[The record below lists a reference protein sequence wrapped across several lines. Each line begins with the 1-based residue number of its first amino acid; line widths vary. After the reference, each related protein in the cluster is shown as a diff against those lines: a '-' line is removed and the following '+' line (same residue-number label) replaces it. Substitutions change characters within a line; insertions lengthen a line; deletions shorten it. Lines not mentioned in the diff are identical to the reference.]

1 MNCCQ
6 CGHVVDVKEA
16 KELLIN
22 IGDNIAGTMNTA
34 QRNKYLKKLIM
45 CPGCHVELFN
55 KIKVVS
61 AAELEILFAG
71 LVKKAKGE
79 NV

>member
-22 IGDNIAGTMNTA
+22 TGENKAGTMNTQ
-34 QRNKYLKKLIM
+34 QRNKHLKKLTM
-45 CPGCHVELFN
+45 CENCHVELFN
-55 KIKVVS
+55 KIKVLS
-61 AAELEILFAG
+61 SAELEILFTN

-79 NV
+79 I